1 MRKNKKGKAS
11 FFLQAYLP
19 SIESAMLIWI
29 TKALLTHQT
38 GLWWFHFYWSDIH
51 REGDAGIRPSKFPL
65 SVTWKNFSV

>member
-38 GLWWFHFYWSDIH
+38 GLWRFHFYWSGTH
-51 REGDAGIRPSKFPL
+51 RGRCWHPALKIPTQCYL
-65 SVTWKNFSV
+65 

>member
-38 GLWWFHFYWSDIH
+38 GLWRFHFYWSDAH
-51 REGDAGIRPSKFPL
+51 FQGRY
-65 SVTWKNFSV
+65 